1 MTSWLHFE
9 KFASVSRKNEI
20 TLNTGAKKSYR
31 SDVISMAK
39 GRLSRLNE
47 ILALLKENN
56 GEMKFKDLYGKMA
69 LKYDITKRTF

>member
-1 MTSWLHFE
+1 M
-9 KFASVSRKNEI
+9 
-20 TLNTGAKKSYR
+20 
-31 SDVISMAK
+31 ISMAK